1 MIYAAEL
8 DLLRAALAQL
18 ARGFDSLPA
27 HKSEFDV
34 TRAKAVL
41 EEAARRMQD
50 NYPYHHPLYAG
61 QMLKPPHPVA
71 RIAYAL
77 SLWINPNNH
86 ALDGGRAS
94 SALEKE
100 CIATIGG
107 MYGWT
112 GALGHLTGGGTV
124 ANLEALWIASRLH
137 PGKRILASSQ
147 AHYTHARLCDVLGLP
162 FSAVRVDKW
171 GRMDPGHLRELLAAG
186 DVGTIVAS
194 IGTTGLG
201 AVDPLQDILP
211 LAGEAG
217 ARVHADAAYGGY
229 FGLTRTLTRK
239 TRAAYELLGRA
250 DSIVVDPHKHGLQPY
265 GCGCVLFRDAGV
277 GRFYK
282 HDSPYT
288 YFSSAELHLGEI
300 SLECSRPGAA
310 AVALWATQQLLPPV
324 PGGEFA
330 AGLEHSL
337 HAAQA
342 LHARL
347 VQSPYYQPLLSPEL
361 DIVVYLP
368 DAADDERASVLSRA
382 VFDQAAKEHLHLS
395 LVQLPTEFVRLH
407 LPSLQANAPVT
418 TCLRSVLMKPEHDA
432 WIEPIMTIL
441 DSVARRVGV

>member
-1 MIYAAEL
+1 MIHAAEL
-8 DLLRAALAQL
+8 DLLRTALVQL
-18 ARGFDSLPA
+18 AGGFESLPA
-27 HKSEFDV
+27 HDPDFDV
-34 TRAKAVL
+34 VRAKAVL
-41 EEAARRMQD
+41 EEAARRLQD

-61 QMLKPPHPVA
+61 QMLKPPHPLA
-71 RIAYAL
+71 RLAYAL

-100 CIATIGG
+100 CIAAIAG
-107 MYGWT
+107 MYGWS

-124 ANLEALWIASRLH
+124 ANLEALWIASCLH

-147 AHYTHARLCDVLGLP
+147 AHYTHARLCGVLGLP
-162 FSAVRVDKW
+162 FSTVRVDPS
-171 GRMDPGHLRELLAAG
+171 GRMDPVHLRELLAEG
-186 DVGTIVAS
+186 NVGTIVAS

-211 LAGEAG
+211 LAGEFG
-217 ARVHADAAYGGY
+217 VRVHADAAYGGY
-229 FGLTRTLTRK
+229 FGLTRTLTTK
-239 TRAAYELLGRA
+239 TRSAYELLSRA

-265 GCGCVLFRDAGV
+265 GCGCILFRDAGV

-310 AVALWATQQLLPPV
+310 AVALWATQQLLPLV

-330 AGLEHSL
+330 EGLEHSL

-342 LHARL
+342 LYARL
-347 VQSPYYQPLLSPEL
+347 VESAHFQPLLSPEL
-361 DIVVYLP
+361 DIVIYLP
-368 DAADDERASVLSRA
+368 DAPDAERASVLARA
-382 VFDQAAKEHLHLS
+382 VFGQAAKQHLHLS
-395 LVQLPTEFVRLH
+395 LIQLPSEFVRLH
-407 LPSLQANAPVT
+407 LPSLQANAPLT

-432 WIEPIMTIL
+432 WIEPIMSIL
-441 DSVARRVGV
+441 ESAAKAARA